1 MDPTMIVA
9 GLVIGAAIGFVI
21 LKFMFGAKPQGGVV
35 VDQPPRERLAPASMD
50 EVAELNRQG
59 RKIEAIKIYRELTG
73 VGLAE
78 AKSAVEAM
86 EAGHSVVPPAQPA
99 INLDQ
104 DGALREIRTL
114 MQTGEKIQ
122 AIKKYREVF
131 GVGLAE
137 AKDAVE
143 RL

>member
-1 MDPTMIVA
+1 MDSTLIIA
-9 GLVIGAAIGFVI
+9 GLVIGAVIGIVV
-21 LKFMFGAKPQGGVV
+21 LKVVFAAKNSGSVV
-35 VDQPPRERLAPASMD
+35 SSDTPSAPRAPARMED
-50 EVAELNRQG
+50 VPELYRQG

-78 AKSAVEAM
+78 AKSAVERM
-86 EAGHSVVPPAQPA
+86 EAGQSVVPPAQPVL
-99 INLDQ
+99 NLDQ

-114 MQTGEKIQ
+114 MQAGEKIQ